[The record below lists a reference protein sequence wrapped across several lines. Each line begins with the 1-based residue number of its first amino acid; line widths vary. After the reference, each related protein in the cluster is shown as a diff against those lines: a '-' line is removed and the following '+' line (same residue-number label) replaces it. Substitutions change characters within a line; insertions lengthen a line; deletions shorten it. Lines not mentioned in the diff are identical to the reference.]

1 MKKHFKLTALL
12 LTATLL
18 LSSCIGSF
26 RLTNNIKEWND
37 GVGDK
42 FVNEVVFIA
51 LHIVPV
57 YQIAIFIDSV
67 VLNSVEFW
75 TGESLVA
82 EPGETKIVKNSQ
94 GVDVQITA
102 LENGYAI
109 SDGKTAMNLIFD
121 ENEQLWSAQYGD
133 QTVELVKFNA
143 DNTAQL
149 YVGATA
155 VDITL
160 DADGVNKAQMYVN
173 EYAMN
178 N

>member
-1 MKKHFKLTALL
+1 MKKNFKFTALL

-26 RLTNNIKEWND
+26 RLTNNIKEWNE

-82 EPGETKIVKNSQ
+82 EPGETKIVKNAQ
-94 GVDVQITA
+94 GVDVQVTA
-102 LENGYAI
+102 LENGYTI
-109 SDGKTAMNLIFD
+109 SDGKTAVNLVFD
-121 ENEQLWSAQYGD
+121 ENEQVWSAQYGG
-133 QTVELVKFNA
+133 QTVELVKLNA

-149 YVGATA
+149 YVGGTA

-160 DADGVNKAQMYVN
+160 DAEGVNKAQMFVN
-173 EYAMN
+173 DYAMN

>member
-1 MKKHFKLTALL
+1 MKKNFKFTALL

-26 RLTNNIKEWND
+26 RLTNNIKDWNE
-37 GVGDK
+37 GLGDK
-42 FVNEVVFIA
+42 FMNEVVFVA
-51 LHIVPV
+51 LHVVPV
-57 YQIAIFIDSV
+57 YPIALFVDGV

-82 EPGETKIVKNSQ
+82 EPGETKIVKNAQ
-94 GVDVQITA
+94 GVDVQVTA
-102 LENGYAI
+102 LENGYTI
-109 SDGKTAMNLIFD
+109 SDGKTAMNLIYD
-121 ENEQLWSAQYGD
+121 ENEQVWSAQYGD
-133 QTVELVKFNA
+133 QTVNLVKLNS

-149 YVGATA
+149 YVGDTT

-160 DADGVNKAQMYVN
+160 DAEGVNKAQMFVN
-173 EYAMN
+173 DYAMN